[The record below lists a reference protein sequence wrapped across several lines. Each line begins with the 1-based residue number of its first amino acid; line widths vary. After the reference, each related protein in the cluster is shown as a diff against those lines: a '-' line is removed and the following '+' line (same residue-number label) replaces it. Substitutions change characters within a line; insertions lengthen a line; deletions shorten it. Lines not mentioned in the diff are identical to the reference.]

1 MNRKK
6 VLKAIIFYSLSVV
19 LVIMW
24 MLPFII
30 SIFTSLKTMDEVIL
44 GIRWWEPPKKPTF
57 ENYVIAWREA
67 NMKRYFINTFIITS
81 LSVLGALF
89 VSSLSA
95 FALSW
100 YNFKL
105 KKPLLIMFVSGMLIP
120 FQMLMIPVYRFSVRT
135 GLYDTYWGVILFHIA
150 FQTGFCTFFL
160 RNFMVTI
167 PRSLFEAAKI
177 DGAGDFLIY
186 RKIMM
191 PLILPALA
199 ALGILEFTW
208 IWNDYLWSLVLI
220 QSDSLKPVTLGLTTL
235 QGQWVTS
242 WNVIAAG
249 ANLAALVPIVV
260 FLIFQRYFIEGLT
273 LGSVKG

>member
-208 IWNDYLWSLVLI
+208 IWNDCLWSLVLI

>member
-1 MNRKK
+1 MNKRKLI
-6 VLKAIIFYSLSVV
+6 VAIVFYSLSTLLV
-19 LVIMW
+19 LIW
-24 MLPFII
+24 MAPFII
-30 SIFTSLKTMDEVIL
+30 SVFTSLKPMDEVML
-44 GIRWWEPPKKPTF
+44 ELRWWYPPKHPTL
-57 ENYVIAWREA
+57 ENYAIAWREA
-67 NMKRYFINTFIITS
+67 NMKRYFVNTLIITGI
-81 LSVLGALF
+81 SVVGALF

-100 YNFKL
+100 YDFKL
-105 KKPLLIMFVSGMLIP
+105 SRPILIMFVAGMLIP
-120 FQMLMIPVYRFSVRT
+120 FQMLLIPVYRLSIKL
-135 GLYDTYWGVILFHIA
+135 GIYDTYWGVILLHIA

-167 PRSLFEAAKI
+167 PKSIFEAAKI

-186 RKIMM
+186 RKVIM
-191 PLILPALA
+191 PLVLPALA

-220 QSDSLKPVTLGLTTL
+220 QSDHLKPVTLGLTTL

-260 FLIFQRYFIEGLT
+260 FLFFQRYFIEGLT
-273 LGSVKG
+273 IGSVKG

>member
-6 VLKAIIFYSLSVV
+6 ILKAIIFYALGAILV
-19 LVIMW
+19 LIW
-24 MLPFII
+24 MMPFVI
-30 SIFTSLKTMDEVIL
+30 SIFTSLKSMDEIL
-44 GIRWWEPPKKPTF
+44 LGTKWWSLPKKVSF
-57 ENYVIAWREA
+57 ENYSIAWKEA
-67 NMKRYFINTFIITS
+67 NMKKYFLNTLIITGI
-81 LSVLGALF
+81 SVAGALF
-89 VSSLSA
+89 VSSLGA

-100 YNFKL
+100 CDFKL
-105 KKPLLIMFVSGMLIP
+105 KKPLLIMFVAGMLIP

-167 PRSLFEAAKI
+167 PKSLFEAAKI
-177 DGAGDFLIY
+177 DVAGFFLIY
-186 RKIMM
+186 RKIIM
-191 PLILPALA
+191 PLVVPALA

-235 QGQWVTS
+235 QGEWITS

-249 ANLAALVPIVV
+249 ANLAALIPILV